1 LSSEKKFFDEKIIFS
16 QWFYS
21 DQKGASTVFERL
33 QQKLVST
40 VNKKR
45 YFHTYFTVKKGCL
58 NGLSM
63 VVFCT
68 IFQRCFNGDK
78 KSCLKG
84 LVKNMC
90 FSGEKKT
97 KHQAKA

>member
-1 LSSEKKFFDEKIIFS
+1 LSSEKRFFDDEKIIFP
-16 QWFYS
+16 QWFYN

-33 QQKLVST
+33 QQKVVST

-45 YFHTYFTVKKGCL
+45 CFHSYY
-58 NGLSM
+58 SM
-63 VVFCT
+63 VVFYT

-84 LVKNMC
+84 LAKNMF
-90 FSGEKKT
+90 FSGEKKN